1 MSDYVLATDRP
12 SSGDDTVMHCR
23 GCLRA
28 VFLPLSYVLSRGMS
42 EDKRPILCCDCAEV
56 GSLVDAEKQRRG
68 EGL

>member
-12 SSGDDTVMHCR
+12 ASGDDTLTHCK

-28 VFLPLSYVLSRGMS
+28 VFLPLSYVLSRGMGQ
-42 EDKRPILCCDCAEV
+42 DKRPILCCDCAEV
-56 GSLVDAEKQRRG
+56 STLVDAEKAKRA